1 LRRKRYQI
9 SGIRFVTNGAPP
21 EEKRGK
27 RDDQGDTIDDL
38 IGEIDFEIFM
48 KVRQGPERRAE
59 DRRQKS
65 EPGKGFI
72 GFLASTSGFCVLNS
86 EFVLP

>member
-27 RDDQGDTIDDL
+27 RDDQGDTIDGQ

-48 KVRQGPERRAE
+48 KGRQGPERRAE
-59 DRRQKS
+59 VRSQNLA
-65 EPGKGFI
+65 KGSSDFRLRLLDSV
-72 GFLASTSGFCVLNS
+72 F
-86 EFVLP
+86 